1 VRNPRLLVIFGTRPE
16 AVKMAPVLSALRAHP
31 RVETRVLVS
40 GQHRELL
47 DQVLTAFGIVPDIAL
62 ALSGDGRSLD
72 DRLAT
77 MLGAIGAAIAR
88 ERPDRVLVH
97 GDTLTTLAATLA
109 AHLRRVPVAHVE
121 AGLRSG
127 DLSAPW
133 PEEGSRRVAGALA
146 DLHFAPT
153 RAAVAALR
161 AENVSAAAIHLTG
174 NTVADALR
182 LMQARIAAR
191 PALAEGA
198 QRILARFAGR
208 RIVTV
213 TAHRRENHGAALA
226 AIGEAVLRLA
236 ARDDVAVVVPLHPNP
251 VVADPLSGTL
261 GAHRNVALVPAL
273 DYPSFVR
280 LMAASTLILTDSGGV
295 QEEAPA
301 LGVPVLVLRDLTERP
316 EAIAAGGAR
325 LVGTD
330 AARIVAEASRLLD
343 DPDAYAAMAVARH
356 CYGDGHA
363 ATRIAA
369 ILARALGA

>member
-1 VRNPRLLVIFGTRPE
+1 MRNPRLLVIFGTRPE
-16 AVKMAPVLSALRAHP
+16 AVKMAPVLAALRAQP
-31 RVETRVLVS
+31 RIDTRLLVS

-47 DQVLTAFGIVPDIAL
+47 DQMLGAFGIVPDEDL
-62 ALSGDGRSLD
+62 RVSGDERSLEG
-72 DRLAT
+72 RLAT
-77 MLGAIGAAIAR
+77 MLVTIGAAIAR

-109 AHLRRVPVAHVE
+109 AHLRGVPVAHVE

-133 PEEGSRRVAGALA
+133 PEEGSRRVAGVLA

-153 RAAVAALR
+153 PAAAAALR
-161 AENVSAAAIHLTG
+161 AENVAAEAIHMTG

-182 LMQARIAAR
+182 LMQARITAR
-191 PALAEGA
+191 PALAQEA
-198 QRILARFAGR
+198 ERILARFAGR

-226 AIGEAVLRLA
+226 AIGDALLRLA
-236 ARDDVAVVVPLHPNP
+236 ARDDIGIVVPLHPNP
-251 VVADPLSGTL
+251 VVADALSDKLGT
-261 GAHRNVALVPAL
+261 HCNVALVPAL
-273 DYPSFVR
+273 AYPSFVR

-301 LGVPVLVLRDLTERP
+301 LGVPVLVLRDRTERP
-316 EAIAAGGAR
+316 EGIAAGGAR
-325 LVGTD
+325 LIGTD
-330 AARIVAEASRLLD
+330 AARIVTEASALLD
-343 DPDAYAAMAVARH
+343 DGDAHAAMAVPRL

-369 ILARALGA
+369 ILATAMAV

>member
-16 AVKMAPVLSALRAHP
+16 AVKMAPVVAALRAHP
-31 RVETRVLVS
+31 RIATRVLVS
-40 GQHRELL
+40 GQHREPL
-47 DQVLTAFGIVPDIAL
+47 DQVLTAFGIVPDARV
-62 ALSGDGRSLD
+62 AMPDRAASLD
-72 DRLAT
+72 ERLAA
-77 MLGAIGAAIAR
+77 MLVAIGAAIAR
-88 ERPDRVLVH
+88 DRPDRVLVH

-109 AHLRRVPVAHVE
+109 AHLRCVPVAHVE

-127 DLSAPW
+127 DLGAPW
-133 PEEGSRRVAGALA
+133 PEEGSRRVAGVLA

-153 RAAVAALR
+153 PAAAAALR
-161 AENVSAAAIHLTG
+161 AENVPAGAIHLTG

-182 LMQARIAAR
+182 LIRARIAAR
-191 PALAEGA
+191 PALAAGA
-198 QRILARFAGR
+198 AAVLARFAGR

-226 AIGEAVLRLA
+226 AIGDAVLRLA
-236 ARDDVAVVVPLHPNP
+236 ARGDLGVVVALHPNP
-251 VVADPLSGTL
+251 VVADALSAKL
-261 GAHRNVALVPAL
+261 RAHRDVALVPAL

-301 LGVPVLVLRDLTERP
+301 LGVPVLVLRDVTERP
-316 EAIAAGGAR
+316 EGVAAGAAR

-330 AARIVAEASRLLD
+330 TGRIVAEARRLLD
-343 DPDAYAAMAVARH
+343 DAGAHAAMAVTRD

-363 ATRIAA
+363 AARIAA
-369 ILARALGA
+369 ILATAMSA